1 MARPKTPL
9 ISRRSALAA
18 ALSIIDREGLDALSI
33 RRLAEELGV
42 NGASLYHHFQNNDE
56 ILNGA
61 ARLALG
67 EVRTPDARDED
78 WRVWMARNASR
89 LREALLAHP
98 GLIPIVVRRGPLG
111 IGTDMLESSA
121 ALLEAQGLRR
131 GAILPLL
138 EALELFAVSSAMH
151 ESRGDG
157 TEPIPELDHHEHPT
171 LARAAAEREVT
182 ANEMFDAVVAR
193 IIEAVD
199 RMNSGPPAS
208 TRRRPTR
215 APRSKVKRSA

>member
-1 MARPKTPL
+1 MPRPKTPL
-9 ISRRSALAA
+9 ISRRGALTA
-18 ALSIIDREGLDALSI
+18 ALSIIDEEGLAALSI
-33 RRLAEELGV
+33 RRLGDELGV
-42 NGASLYHHFQNNDE
+42 NGASLYHHFRNKDD

-78 WRVWMARNASR
+78 WRVWVARNASR

-98 GLIPIVVRRGPLG
+98 GLIPIIVRRGPLG

-121 ALLEAQGLRR
+121 ALLEAQGLRL

-157 TEPIPELDHHEHPT
+157 SEPIPELDHDEHPT
-171 LARAAAEREVT
+171 LARAAAQREVT
-182 ANEMFDAVVAR
+182 SSEIFDAVVTR

-199 RMNSGPPAS
+199 RMNAAPTSAA
-208 TRRRPTR
+208 RRSVRY
-215 APRSKVKRSA
+215 PRRKAKRSA